1 MSSLSECQQRLL
13 EQNLYLYI
21 DVMQTTSSASLP
33 TTGISCPNHT
43 DVLLG
48 RGVST
53 NRHPG
58 NESFR
63 DIVKE
68 HVDVY
73 ARSTKKEKMLIS
85 RSIVNRVRTQFYP
98 PGRFLEKDL
107 ATGLWSDVGDRRAC
121 EKTAQALRDIVQRRR
136 RERKEGEDEEHIIDP
151 DLLNLIFD

>member
-1 MSSLSECQQRLL
+1 MCLFHYLIIRRSLEDPEINSWKRLIVVCSSLIYLLNSLPNQTTQEVLDMSSLSECQQRLL

-21 DVMQTTSSASLP
+21 DVMQTTSSVSLP

-68 HVDVY
+68 HVV
-73 ARSTKKEKMLIS
+73 
-85 RSIVNRVRTQFYP
+85 
-98 PGRFLEKDL
+98 
-107 ATGLWSDVGDRRAC
+107 SD
-121 EKTAQALRDIVQRRR
+121 
-136 RERKEGEDEEHIIDP
+136 
-151 DLLNLIFD
+151 